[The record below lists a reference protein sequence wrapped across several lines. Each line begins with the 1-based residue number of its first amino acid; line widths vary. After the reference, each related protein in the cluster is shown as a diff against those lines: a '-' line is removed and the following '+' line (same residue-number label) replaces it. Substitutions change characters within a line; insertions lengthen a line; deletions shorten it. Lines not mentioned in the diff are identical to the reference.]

1 MDNNATIFQQ
11 GWMRAGED
19 ILDPYRL
26 RPYRNNRGEPTIS
39 VPVGRQPL
47 IKNGKIVQNAKTG
60 QPVMVTKFMEK
71 RIYQNALLR
80 KYEWET
86 IDSAVIDV
94 MRQPLIGIQDL
105 ISAGLTRPL
114 GGLGTSVATY
124 EQLSD
129 MSPADVSMNVTP
141 RKGDNDRV
149 AFTPQSVPVPIIS
162 KPFSLDL
169 RTLEASRKVGESL
182 DVTQARVAT
191 LKVRESLED
200 ILFNGSTIEMQGF
213 KIYGYTNAPHRITDT
228 AANFGGGDFATD
240 GNGHK
245 TITGM
250 IAALVAKGFT
260 GPFGVYVSPVQ
271 YSQLLALTGANLTE
285 TQLSVILRTIPDL
298 KFLKRAPKLA
308 DEITMM
314 VQLTA
319 EVVDLA
325 IGQDVTP
332 LSWQEFGG
340 LMNEFR
346 VLMAAVP
353 RIKFDAND
361 ACGVAV
367 ATNC

>member
-1 MDNNATIFQQ
+1 MDHNTLIIQN
-11 GWMRAGED
+11 GYMRPGVD
-19 ILDPYRL
+19 ILDPMRL
-26 RPYRNNRGEPTIS
+26 RPYQNAKGEN
-39 VPVGRQPL
+39 VVVVYAGQRV
-47 IKNGKIVQNAKTG
+47 VQNADGSQKTV
-60 QPVMVTKFMEK
+60 PVYKEK
-71 RIYQNALLR
+71 VIFQNALLR

-86 IDSAVIDV
+86 IDAAVLDV

-105 ISAGLTRPL
+105 ISRGLTRPL
-114 GGLGTSVATY
+114 GGIGTSIATY

-141 RKGDNDRV
+141 QKGEFDRV
-149 AFTPQSVPVPIIS
+149 AFTPQSVPVPVIS

-191 LKVRESLED
+191 LKVREALEEM
-200 ILFNGSTIEMQGF
+200 LFNGSSIQMQAF
-213 KIYGYTNAPHRITDT
+213 KVYGYTTAPNRITGT
-228 AANFGGGDFATD
+228 AASYGGGVWSAAD
-240 GNGHK
+240 GNAHK

-250 IAALVAKGFT
+250 IAALVAKGFY
-260 GPFGVYVSPVQ
+260 GPYGVYVSPTPYAV
-271 YSQLLALTGANLTE
+271 SLGLTGANLTE
-285 TQLSVILRTIPDL
+285 TQLSVIQRTIPDVL
-298 KFLKRAPKLA
+298 FIKRAPRLA
-308 DEITMM
+308 DGLVVV

-340 LMNEFR
+340 LMSEFR
-346 VLMAAVP
+346 VLTAAVP
-353 RIKFDAND
+353 RIKFDANN

-367 ATNC
+367 ATNAS